1 VRQQFSETTAGCHTC
16 YRYDNNSS
24 NFRAPLRAD
33 ADTGYKPVEVLPK
46 PLCDKWAW
54 VRWDYAGRPP
64 RSEAQANEEYET
76 GVQVRE
82 ESSARNA
89 ETGITCRITEHDRA
103 MQARL
108 VTRGPKLTPVQMTH
122 CVQVVDAVL

>member
-1 VRQQFSETTAGCHTC
+1 MFWLA
-16 YRYDNNSS
+16 RYDNNSS

-76 GVQVRE
+76 GIQVRKK
-82 ESSARNA
+82 ATRFW
-89 ETGITCRITEHDRA
+89 RICT
-103 MQARL
+103 
-108 VTRGPKLTPVQMTH
+108 VRGEVR
-122 CVQVVDAVL
+122 